1 VSAAPE
7 ARAERLAELAG
18 QQGVDAVIVGDLV
31 RPGDSGRE
39 AMADVRWLTGFRGTS
54 GLAIVGPEI
63 RAFVT
68 DFRYLSQVAT
78 QIPASFDVVDAKAE
92 MLSALA
98 DLLEGRV
105 GFDEAKTSVESHRK
119 LGEKLGEGVELTAL
133 DGPVEALRRI
143 KDADEIRAIGEASRL
158 TDEVYAWIEERG
170 LAGRT
175 ERDVA
180 AGAEARMRELGA
192 EEPSFPAI
200 VAAGPNGALPHA
212 EPGDRQIG
220 AGELVVIDMG
230 AIVDGYCSDCTRTLS
245 DGEPDGRGR
254 EVYDVVLAAQL
265 AGLEATR
272 AGAAGRAVDAAAR
285 DVIDEA
291 GYGELF
297 GHGLGHGVGIEVH
310 EPPRLSRR
318 SEDELMAGDVV
329 TVEPGVYVPGELGV
343 RIEDLVVVTDDGV
356 LNLSSYPK

>member
-1 VSAAPE
+1 MSAAPE
-7 ARAERLAELAG
+7 ARAERLAALAG
-18 QQGVDAVIVGDLV
+18 QQGLDAVLVGDLV

-39 AMADVRWLTGFRGTS
+39 AMADVRWLTGFRGSS
-54 GLAIVGPEI
+54 GIAVVGPAI
-63 RAFVT
+63 RAFIT
-68 DFRYLSQVAT
+68 DFRYLAQVAG
-78 QIPASFDVVDAKAE
+78 QIPASFEVVDAKAE
-92 MLSALA
+92 MLSAIA
-98 DLLEGRV
+98 DLLDGRV
-105 GFDEAKTSVESHRK
+105 GFDEAKTSVETHRK
-119 LGEKLGEGVELTAL
+119 LSEKLGEGVELSAL

-175 ERDVA
+175 EREVA
-180 AGAEARMRELGA
+180 GAAEARMRELGA

-200 VAAGPNGALPHA
+200 VAGGPNGALPHA
-212 EPGDRQIG
+212 EPGDREIG
-220 AGELVVIDMG
+220 PGELVVIDMG
-230 AIVDGYCSDCTRTLS
+230 AIVDGYCSDCTRTLV
-245 DGEPDGRGR
+245 DGELEGRGR

-265 AGLEATR
+265 AGIEATR
-272 AGAAGRAVDAAAR
+272 EGAAGRAVDAAAR
-285 DVIDEA
+285 EVIDEA

-329 TVEPGVYVPGELGV
+329 TVEPGVYMPGELGV
-343 RIEDLVVVTDDGV
+343 RIEDLVVVTEDGV
-356 LNLSSYPK
+356 LNLSGYPK